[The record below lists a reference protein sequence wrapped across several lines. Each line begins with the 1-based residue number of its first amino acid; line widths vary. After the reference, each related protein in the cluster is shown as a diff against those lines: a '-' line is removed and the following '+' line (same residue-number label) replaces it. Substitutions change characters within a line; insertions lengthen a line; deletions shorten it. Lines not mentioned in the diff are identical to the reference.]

1 MALFIRGG
9 YNMKLKQIEIDKFR
23 SIDHISIVI
32 DELAVL
38 IGENNAGKTN
48 ILKALDL
55 FYQDS
60 VKGINEEYFY
70 FKDQNQPISISITY
84 DRLTE
89 YEKNQ
94 KYLKHC
100 IYNDSIKVKKGIEW
114 DNQSQ
119 KYKMILFGWQSKPKE
134 VHFDLSRFDEY
145 KSQINEIVEAN
156 RLPDY
161 FKTDKGTITQV
172 SYKQGILKHI
182 EEGKVEFGNPGWIM
196 NPGGYKEVFSDL
208 LPKFYLV
215 PAVKDAQDESKTT
228 QQTIFGKLLSD
239 LTNRIISKNPKF
251 EVVKRQIEGLKKYL
265 NKSEEGEDSERL
277 QEIKDF
283 EETLSSI
290 ICENMPSTKVGIEIV
305 TPELIDLF
313 KDTKIILDD
322 ALPTSIDSKG
332 HGLQRALIFAY
343 IRAYAK
349 TICMIETEE
358 EPFIRNFILAIEE
371 PELYLHPNGQRKM
384 MNVLK
389 SISVKDQV
397 LACTH
402 SNFFVDMYHY
412 QNIIIVNRDNS
423 GPTNTFQVTEEI
435 FKTEDEESRK
445 RLKKIFRYLSLFD
458 LSRNEMFFSK
468 KVVLVE
474 GDTEKFILPFWALKL
489 VQKDK
494 KYDFS
499 SNNICVIE
507 CGGKTNIH
515 IFMRVLNKFKIPYV
529 VIHDIDPIDFPKDK
543 ENKTDKEKARLRMF
557 KENDFIDRALDI
569 KCGRII
575 KIKPELETVIGI
587 SKNQAEKQG
596 KIGAAFFKYDEIDVN
611 DYPDEIIKILDL
623 IINWEGENN
632 TIVISKNNI

>member
-94 KYLKHC
+94 KYLKHW

-114 DNQSQ
+114 DNQLQ
-119 KYKMILFGWQSKPKE
+119 KSKITLFGWQSKPKE
-134 VHFDLSRFDEY
+134 MHFNLSRFDEY

-251 EVVKRQIEGLKKYL
+251 EEVKKQIEGLKKYL

-290 ICENMPSTKVGIEIV
+290 IKENMPGTKVGIEIV

-343 IRAYAK
+343 IRAYAR
-349 TICMIETEE
+349 TISMIGTEE
-358 EPFIRNFILAIEE
+358 EPFNRNFILAIEE

-384 MNVLK
+384 MNVLR

-423 GPTNTFQVTEEI
+423 GPTNIFQVTEEI
-435 FKTEDEESRK
+435 FKTEDKKSRK

-515 IFMRVLNKFKIPYV
+515 IFMRVLNNFKIPYV
-529 VIHDIDPIDFPKDK
+529 VIHDIDPIDFPEDK
-543 ENKTDKEKARLRMF
+543 ENKTDKEEARLRMF
-557 KENDFIDRALDI
+557 KENDFIDRTLDI

-575 KIKPELETVIGI
+575 KIKPELETLIGI

-623 IINWEGENN
+623 IINWQEENN
-632 TIVISKNNI
+632 IIVISKKNI

>member
-9 YNMKLKQIEIDKFR
+9 YNMKLNKIEIDKFR

-32 DELAVL
+32 DKLAVL

-48 ILKALDL
+48 VLKALDL

-89 YEKNQ
+89 YDKNQ
-94 KYLKHC
+94 KFLKHW
-100 IYNDSIKVKKGIEW
+100 IYNDSIKIKRVIER

-119 KYKMILFGWQSKPKE
+119 KYTMTLFGWRSNPKE

-145 KSQINEIVEAN
+145 KSRIKEIVEAT

-161 FKTDKGTITQV
+161 FKTDKGTATQA
-172 SYKQGILKHI
+172 SYKQGVLKHI
-182 EEGKVEFGNPGWIM
+182 EEGKVEFGDPGWIM

-228 QQTIFGKLLSD
+228 QQTVLGKLLSD

-349 TICMIETEE
+349 TISMIETEE

-384 MNVLK
+384 MNVLR

-423 GPTNTFQVTEEI
+423 GPTNIFQVTEEI

-507 CGGKTNIH
+507 CGGKTNMH

-529 VIHDIDPIDFPKDK
+529 VIHDIDPIDFPEDK
-543 ENKTDKEKARLRMF
+543 ENKTDKEEAGLRMF

-596 KIGAAFFKYDEIDVN
+596 KISAAFFKYDKIDVN

-623 IINWEGENN
+623 IINWQEENN
-632 TIVISKNNI
+632 IIVISKNNI

>member
-1 MALFIRGG
+1 
-9 YNMKLKQIEIDKFR
+9 MKLKQIEIDKFR
-23 SIDHISIVI
+23 SIDYISIVI
-32 DELAVL
+32 NELAVL

-60 VKGINEEYFY
+60 VRGINEEYFY
-70 FKDQNQPISISITY
+70 FKDQNQPIKIFLTY

-89 YEKNQ
+89 YERNQ
-94 KYLKHC
+94 KFLKHW
-100 IYNDSIKVKKGIEW
+100 IHNISIKVKKVIEW
-114 DNQSQ
+114 DSQSQ
-119 KYKMILFGWQSKPKE
+119 KYKMTLFGWQAKPKE

-145 KSQINEIVEAN
+145 KSRIKEIVEIN
-156 RLPDY
+156 ILPEY
-161 FKTDKGTITQV
+161 FKTDKGTVTQA
-172 SYKQGILKHI
+172 SYRQGVLKYI
-182 EEGKVEFGNPGWIM
+182 KEGKVEFGDPGWIM

-208 LPKFYLV
+208 LPRFYLV

-228 QQTIFGKLLSD
+228 QQAMLGKLLSD

-251 EVVKRQIEGLKKYL
+251 KEVKKQIEGLKKYL

-290 ICENMPSTKVGIEIV
+290 ICENMPGTKIGIEIV

-349 TICMIETEE
+349 TISTIETEE
-358 EPFIRNFILAIEE
+358 EIFTRNFILAIEE

-384 MNVLK
+384 MNVLRN
-389 SISVKDQV
+389 ISVKDQV

-402 SNFFVDMYHY
+402 SNFFVDMYDY

-423 GPTNTFQVTEEI
+423 GPTNIFQVTEEI

-445 RLKKIFRYLSLFD
+445 RLKKTFRYLSLFD
-458 LSRNEMFFSK
+458 LSRSEMFFSK

-474 GDTEKFILPFWALKL
+474 GDTEKFILPFWASRLT
-489 VQKDK
+489 QKDK

-515 IFMRVLNKFKIPYV
+515 IFMRVLNKFKIHYV
-529 VIHDIDPIDFPKDK
+529 VIHDIDPIDFPEDK
-543 ENKTDKEKARLRMF
+543 ENKTDQEKAKLRMF
-557 KENDFIDRALDI
+557 KENDFIEKTLDTNYG
-569 KCGRII
+569 CII

-587 SKNQAEKQG
+587 SKSQAEKQG
-596 KIGAAFFKYDEIDVN
+596 KIGAAFFKYDEIGVI
-611 DYPDEIIKILDL
+611 DYSNEVIKILDL
-623 IINWEGENN
+623 IINWQEENN
-632 TIVISKNNI
+632 IIEISKRNNYV

>member
-1 MALFIRGG
+1 MALFVRGG

-23 SIDHISIVI
+23 SIDHISILI

-38 IGENNAGKTN
+38 IGENNAGKSN

-70 FKDQNQPISISITY
+70 FKDQDQPISISVTY

-94 KYLKHC
+94 KYLKHW
-100 IYNDSIKVKKGIEW
+100 IYNDSVKVKKVIEW

-119 KYKMILFGWQSKPKE
+119 KYKMPLLGWQSKPKE

-145 KSQINEIVEAN
+145 KSRIKEIVEAN
-156 RLPDY
+156 QLPDY
-161 FKTDKGTITQV
+161 FKTNKGTVTHA
-172 SYKQGILKHI
+172 SYKQGVLKHV
-182 EEGKVEFGNPGWIM
+182 EEGSVEFGNPGWIM

-251 EVVKRQIEGLKKYL
+251 EDVKKQIEGLKKYL

-290 ICENMPSTKVGIEIV
+290 IEENMPNTKIGIEII

-349 TICMIETEE
+349 TVSMIETEE

-384 MNVLK
+384 MNVLR

-423 GPTNTFQVTEEI
+423 GPTNIFQVTEDI
-435 FKTEDEESRK
+435 FKTEDGKSRK

-529 VIHDIDPIDFPKDK
+529 VIHDIDPIDFSEDK
-543 ENKTDKEKARLRMF
+543 ENKTDKEEASLRMF
-557 KENDFIDRALDI
+557 KENDFIGRTLDT

-623 IINWEGENN
+623 IINWQEENN
-632 TIVISKNNI
+632 IIVISKKNN